1 MDPPP
6 QAHTG
11 VGHDAEYTTAGQAG
25 QLAVTMWT
33 HSDSE
38 RTDHREAAPAPA
50 SASALAGG
58 PPSTDSAAEY
68 RSAGRTPL
76 SAVTR

>member
-6 QAHTG
+6 QVHTG
-11 VGHDAEYTTAGQAG
+11 VGHVAEYTTAVQDG

-38 RTDHREAAPAPA
+38 RTGHLEAAPACA
-50 SASALAGG
+50 SVLADG